1 MEEVSKIFDEIKKR
15 SHKSKEEVE
24 KDLNKVIHVAHNSL
38 DSALAKAKKE
48 CKDVKDVEKEVDELL
63 KRFKNLREKTD
74 KMSMNDIRVTM
85 SNNTPP

>member
-1 MEEVSKIFDEIKKR
+1 MEEVSKIFDEIKKK
-15 SHKSKEEVE
+15 SHKSKEEIE

-38 DSALAKAKKE
+38 NSALAKGKK

-85 SNNTPP
+85 SNNTSH